1 MVNVPI
7 EPILIKVNFAIL
19 NRFEIFFYWM
29 HHINWTMPIV
39 TWLVGSHIY
48 FGFCQPTL
56 AVLVWW
62 LCCGLR
68 ATARYS
74 PINGQY
80 YPHIEISQLICIFF
94 ANQLTV
100 FYIMETLIFNW
111 LRHWIYNSMSMNLG
125 QNVRINS
132 EQYKRNCS
140 RWWKACSQKIWKI
153 HRKTP
158 ILESL

>member
-80 YPHIEISQLICIFF
+80 YPHIEIGQLICIFF
-94 ANQLTV
+94 ANRLTV
-100 FYIMETLIFNW
+100 FYIMGTKQWSLMDEIAVRPAIDKCSFWGASVVKKISSYITRTHFSRKYFITFTVILLIHVY
-111 LRHWIYNSMSMNLG
+111 L
-125 QNVRINS
+125 
-132 EQYKRNCS
+132 
-140 RWWKACSQKIWKI
+140 
-153 HRKTP
+153 
-158 ILESL
+158 